1 MVNILTIYGD
11 DWGMVYDIVIPTL
24 QLKSEYFLKIPNS
37 IVYLLHV
44 VVESVY
50 FEISPEMGR
59 ALKQPFEWQ
68 K

>member
-1 MVNILTIYGD
+1 
-11 DWGMVYDIVIPTL
+11 MVYDIVIPTL